1 IFTQQKQ
8 EIKNLDQELLALEV
22 SRAEKLKDV
31 LKKYVDIIEKTAY
44 LLKPDVYRLI
54 DKEAMAMNQALLG
67 NRRAI
72 AQLLVNLTEATL
84 QQELDNRHRW
94 QGLVDAWKALKK
106 EALQQSFSEF
116 MASSNIQE
124 PPAVQ
129 KELEEMLKN
138 QEILQRVRLDHLCTI
153 CDLLPPN
160 YSKNQLTEWYDTLT
174 SLNKQLDNYHMDCMT
189 LVRFL
194 YEKIWQD
201 CLAYVQDCKKQ
212 LLDWKAF
219 SEAEAESLVNP
230 TFFLMVGEFQSK
242 VEKKLELLDSSFE
255 ALAKQ
260 TELQSADLF
269 RYFQEAVR
277 LWEGHQSVLLSQELE
292 LEKRIEQHRQKHNQE
307 NQVPPNGGRV
317 GSCGLDLDC
326 CCRLSD

>member
-1 IFTQQKQ
+1 QQKQ
-8 EIKNLDQELLALEV
+8 EIKDLDQELLALEV
-22 SRAEKLKDV
+22 SRANKLKDV
-31 LKKYVDIIEKTAY
+31 LKRYVDILEKTSY
-44 LLKPDVYRLI
+44 LLQPDVYRLI

-94 QGLVDAWKALKK
+94 QGLVDTWKDLKK
-106 EALQQSFSEF
+106 EALQQMTLLLSPF
-116 MASSNIQE
+116 MASKDIQE

-129 KELEEMLKN
+129 KELEEMLTN
-138 QEILQRVRLDHLCTI
+138 QRVLQKVRLDHLCTI

-160 YSKNQLTEWYDTLT
+160 YNKNHLTEWYDSLT
-174 SLNKQLDNYHMDCMT
+174 SLNKQLDTYHMDCLS

-194 YEKIWQD
+194 YEKIWQE
-201 CLAYVQDCKKQ
+201 CLAHVQNCKKQ

-230 TFFLMVGEFQSK
+230 AFFLVVGEFQSK
-242 VEKKLELLDSSFE
+242 VEKKLELLDNSFE
-255 ALAKQ
+255 TLAKQ
-260 TELQSADLF
+260 MEFQSADLF
-269 RYFQEAVR
+269 RYFQEAVK
-277 LWEGHQSVLLSQELE
+277 LWEEHQSVLLSQELE

-307 NQVPPNGGRV
+307 NQVPKA
-317 GSCGLDLDC
+317 
-326 CCRLSD
+326 